1 MRKVYV
7 VKNYDRMVAFADREA
22 ALAVKDL
29 STNMDLYEV
38 PIIDIDS
45 TYLDLIDDGA
55 GLEVESDGL

>member
-7 VKNYDRMVAFADREA
+7 VKNYDGMVAFADREA

-29 STNMDLYEV
+29 SINMDLYEV
-38 PIIDIDS
+38 PIIDVDS

-55 GLEVESDGL
+55 DLEVESDGL

>member
-7 VKNYDRMVAFADREA
+7 VKNYDGMVAFADREA

-29 STNMDLYEV
+29 SINMDLYEV
-38 PIIDIDS
+38 PIIDFDS

-55 GLEVESDGL
+55 DLEVESDGL